1 MLIPM
6 IIFEGIV
13 LSFFLLVACVVG
25 IANGPVGLVSL
36 YEREV
41 WDRCIENGLT
51 TEAKIKRN
59 AGRFKLFSIPLMLF
73 VVLFSVY
80 GINGARSF
88 WEGFIQ
94 MTVILLIEGLFD
106 RLFIDWYWV
115 GKTKAWNIEGTDDL
129 RPYIYGKTLII
140 KWVTTLVGYPVIAAI
155 LAGIMTGVFALF

>member
-1 MLIPM
+1 MIIPM

-13 LSFFLLVACVVG
+13 LSFIVLVACVVG

-36 YEREV
+36 YERDV

-51 TEAKIKRN
+51 TEAGIKKN
-59 AGRFKLFSIPLMLF
+59 ANYFKLFCIPLMLF

-80 GINGARSF
+80 GINGARTF

-94 MTVILLIEGLFD
+94 MTIILVIEGLFD

-115 GKTKAWNIEGTDDL
+115 GKTKAWNIEGTDDM

-140 KWVTTLVGYPVIAAI
+140 KWATTLVGYPVIAAI
-155 LAGIMTGVFALF
+155 LAWIMSFIV

>member
-13 LSFFLLVACVVG
+13 LSFIILIACVVG
-25 IANGPVGLVSL
+25 IANGPVALVSL

-41 WDRCIENGLT
+41 WDRCIENGLI
-51 TEAKIKRN
+51 TETEIKKN
-59 AGRFKLFSIPLMLF
+59 ANRFKLFSIPLMLF
-73 VVLFSVY
+73 VVLISVY

-140 KWVTTLVGYPVIAAI
+140 KWGTTLVGYPVIAAI
-155 LAGIMTGVFALF
+155 IAGVVTLITK

>member
-1 MLIPM
+1 MIIPM
-6 IIFEGIV
+6 ILFEGIV
-13 LSFFLLVACVVG
+13 LSFIILVACVVG
-25 IANGPVGLVSL
+25 IANGPVGLVFL

-51 TEAKIKRN
+51 TEEKIKKS
-59 AGRFKLFSIPLMLF
+59 ASKFTLVGILSMFIF
-73 VVLFSVY
+73 VLLSVY
-80 GINGARSF
+80 GINGARTF

-94 MTVILLIEGLFD
+94 MTIISVIEGLFD

-129 RPYIYGKTLII
+129 RPYIYGKTLIF

-155 LAGIMTGVFALF
+155 LAGIMTIIIK

>member
-13 LSFFLLVACVVG
+13 LSFIILIACVVG
-25 IANGPVGLVSL
+25 IANGPVALVSL

-51 TEAKIKRN
+51 TETEIKKN
-59 AGRFKLFSIPLMLF
+59 TNRFKLFSIPLMLF

-140 KWVTTLVGYPVIAAI
+140 KWGTTLVGYPIIAAI
-155 LAGIMTGVFALF
+155 IAGVVTLITK